1 MQKPSQLPGLLRA
14 TQALQT
20 DLGSLESPKRGELD
34 DEPESSSQPSAH
46 PVFALSYPG
55 SSLGGSVRGSPD
67 TAEMIKPIKLQQ
79 TERRGNQCCPPE
91 KGRLGRQDTEPELD
105 WSWVEKALHSAPLAE
120 RAP

>member
-1 MQKPSQLPGLLRA
+1 MMSQKVPPNLQHTPCLPCHIPGA
-14 TQALQT
+14 AWEAL
-20 DLGSLESPKRGELD
+20 
-34 DEPESSSQPSAH
+34 
-46 PVFALSYPG
+46 Y
-55 SSLGGSVRGSPD
+55 VRGSPD